1 MMEAMAL
8 GLPVV
13 STDCPCGGPSTLI
26 EDGVNG
32 LLVPVGDAYALADAF
47 RKILSDPQYA
57 QKLGDNAYKI
67 VEELNPD
74 KVNGEWRKYLSHIAH
89 DKN

>member
-1 MMEAMAL
+1 MRWQMLSAKFY
-8 GLPVV
+8 
-13 STDCPCGGPSTLI
+13 LI
-26 EDGVNG
+26 H
-32 LLVPVGDAYALADAF
+32 
-47 RKILSDPQYA
+47 SM
-57 QKLGDNAYKI
+57 KLGDNAYKI